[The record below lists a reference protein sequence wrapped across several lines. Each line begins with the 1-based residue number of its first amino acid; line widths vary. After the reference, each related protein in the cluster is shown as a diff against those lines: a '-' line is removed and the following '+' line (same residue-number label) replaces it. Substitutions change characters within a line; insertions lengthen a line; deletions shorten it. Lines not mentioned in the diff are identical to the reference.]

1 MHGKIQE
8 YFVYLQQQKIQ
19 SHLYTNLY
27 TLTRMCT
34 HTYTQTEGIMQ
45 MRNLHLNFTK
55 ERQR

>member
-1 MHGKIQE
+1 MQGKTQKE

-45 MRNLHLNFTK
+45 
-55 ERQR
+55 